1 MPRINVSVSG
11 IYAERRCKL
20 RRIIMA
26 NPIDFY
32 FDFSSPYGYLASTA
46 IDALAARHGRVV
58 RWRPFLIGALYKQ
71 LGYMP
76 LEQPGKRAYFR
87 HDVPRSARAMNIAL
101 TIPAS
106 FPAALIAP
114 ARALYWIA
122 DQDPAKAAAFG
133 RAAFRAY
140 WAEGRKLA
148 DPAVVAEIA
157 AAHGFAKEAVLAAL
171 ADQAVKDRLKAET
184 DAAIAAGIFG
194 SPFIVIDGERFWGSD
209 RLDQIE
215 KWLATGGW

>member
-1 MPRINVSVSG
+1 
-11 IYAERRCKL
+11 
-20 RRIIMA
+20 MA
-26 NPIDFY
+26 DPIDFY

-46 IDALAARHGRVV
+46 IDGLAARHGRRV

-76 LEQPGKRAYFR
+76 LEQPGKRAYFL
-87 HDVPRSARAMNIAL
+87 HDVPRSARAMGVKL

-106 FPAALIAP
+106 FPEALIAP

-122 DQDPAKAAAFG
+122 DRDEAKAAAFG
-133 RAAFRAY
+133 AAAYRAY
-140 WAEGRKLA
+140 WSEGRKLA
-148 DPAVVAEIA
+148 DPQVVAEIA
-157 AAHGFAKEAVLAAL
+157 AGQGFAKDMVLAAL
-171 ADQAVKDRLKAET
+171 NDPKVKDRLKAET

-194 SPFIVIDGERFWGSD
+194 SPFIIVDGERFWGSD
-209 RLDQIE
+209 RLDQVV